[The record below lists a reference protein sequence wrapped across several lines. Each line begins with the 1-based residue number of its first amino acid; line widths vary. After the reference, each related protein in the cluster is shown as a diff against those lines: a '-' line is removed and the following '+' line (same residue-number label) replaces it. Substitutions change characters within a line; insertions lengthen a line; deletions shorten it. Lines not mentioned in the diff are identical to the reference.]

1 MQRPEKRVRCLA
13 VLMFLL
19 HALPWEESWVV
30 FFLCVC
36 VIVYVFCTVPWE
48 ESGLFLCDSVCV
60 VYSAVEREWG
70 VFV

>member
-1 MQRPEKRVRCLA
+1 MCFVQSRGKSAGC
-13 VLMFLL
+13 F
-19 HALPWEESWVV
+19 
-30 FFLCVC
+30 C

-48 ESGLFLCDSVCV
+48 ESGLFLCDNVCV

>member
-1 MQRPEKRVRCLA
+1 MFGCVDVLVACTA
-13 VLMFLL
+13 VGRELG
-19 HALPWEESWVV
+19 V
-30 FFLCVC
+30 FFFFFVC